1 MKPCIKFCRLAFL
14 VTTLFLTVSPSDAAL
29 TVVGDLGGESAAP
42 FFDAINAQPGEFTP
56 PESLSPP
63 SAPTSISVAS
73 ALPVR
78 TPELTPGRVNA
89 RSLKLPGMQPV
100 FIVGDDDL
108 SRQWL
113 IQRAG
118 DLQRLNAMG
127 FVVNVENV
135 QGLQRLKALLPNVA
149 MAPASGSDLARRLQ
163 LTHYPLLLTDSG
175 IVQ

>member
-1 MKPCIKFCRLAFL
+1 MKPYLKFCCIAFL
-14 VTTLFLTVSPSDAAL
+14 ATSLFLTVSPSDAAL
-29 TVVGDLGGESAAP
+29 TVVGDLGGQSTAP

-56 PESLSPP
+56 PESLSPS
-63 SAPTSISVAS
+63 SAPTHISVAS

-89 RSLKLPGMQPV
+89 RSLRLPGMQPV

-113 IQRAG
+113 LQRAG
-118 DLQRLNAMG
+118 DLKRLNAMG

-135 QGLQRLKALLPNVA
+135 QDLQRLKALLPKVS